1 MASSS
6 QLFAPIQLGA
16 AELKHRVVLAPLTR
30 MRSDL
35 KTAVPPDLAIEY
47 YAQRAS
53 EGGLLVSEGVFIAAE
68 AGGMA
73 GVPGIWSEA
82 QIAQWRRVTDAVH
95 AKGGI
100 IFAQLWALGRVANP
114 ALVPTVYGPS
124 GDPYVA
130 NPKKPVP
137 VKVTPMGEAEID
149 RWVAHYANAAK
160 NAIKA
165 GFDGVEIHG
174 ANGYIVDQFLQSI
187 TNKRTDKYGGSIE
200 NRLLFPRRVLNGVCE
215 AIGAKRVGIR
225 MSPFGIVQ
233 GMRETVPLDTFIP
246 WTKAIVAAQPHLAYI
261 HAVTPRTYGTAD
273 LPANMIIE
281 TDDLQP
287 IRELANK
294 AHIPFISAGAYKPA
308 GAVETADKY
317 GDLIAFGRY
326 FISNPDL
333 PERIAQGW
341 ELNNYDRS
349 TFYTPGA
356 KGYVDY
362 PEYKGAAARL

>member
-1 MASSS
+1 MVSSS
-6 QLFAPIQLGA
+6 QLFAPVRIGA

-30 MRSDL
+30 MRSDY

-47 YAQRAS
+47 YGQRAS

-73 GVPGIWSEA
+73 GVPGIWSEEQVA
-82 QIAQWRRVTDAVH
+82 KWRQVTDAVH
-95 AKGGI
+95 AKGGV

-114 ALVPTVYGPS
+114 ELVPTVWGPS
-124 GDPYVA
+124 DDPYVA

-137 VKVTPMGEAEID
+137 VKVTAMGEAEID
-149 RWVAHYANAAK
+149 RWVAHYVSAAK

-200 NRLLFPRRVLNGVCE
+200 NRLRFPLRVLNGVCD
-215 AIGAKRVGIR
+215 AIGAEHVGIR

-246 WTKAIVAAQPHLAYI
+246 WTKAIIAAQPRLAYI
-261 HAVTPRTYGTAD
+261 HAVTPRTYGVTD
-273 LPANMIIE
+273 MPEDMVVKS
-281 TDDLQP
+281 DDLQP
-287 IRELANK
+287 IRNLANQ
-294 AHIPFISAGAYKPA
+294 AGISFISAGAYKPA
-308 GAVETADKY
+308 GAIETADKH

-326 FISNPDL
+326 FIANPDL
-333 PERIAQGW
+333 PARIAQGW
-341 ELNNYDRS
+341 ELNHYDRS
-349 TFYTPGA
+349 TFYTRGA

-362 PEYKGAAARL
+362 PEYKGASAHL